1 MATQLQ
7 TINLAFAHLSEP
19 VVVDLGGDPK
29 PPNVVKALAQWDQAL
44 DVALAKAPW
53 LCALESRRLDPDASG
68 ADARYPYRF
77 TLPGGALKVWTVE
90 GGHGFAWQAATVVG
104 AGNAVTRVIR
114 AETSGPLV
122 VELVMR
128 RPVEALTPLLADALA
143 WELASRLAGPI
154 QSSEAKAKWAGDKAE
169 VAYARAAGS
178 EASEIGGQQPMLGN
192 GGLTMA
198 RLTAI

>member
-19 VVVDLGGDPK
+19 VVGDLGGDPK

-44 DVALAKAPW
+44 DVALAKAAW
-53 LCALESRRLDPDASG
+53 LCALESRRIDPDTGG

-77 TLPGGALKVWTVE
+77 TLPTGALKVWTVE
-90 GGHGFAWQAATVVG
+90 GGHAFAWQAATVVG

-114 AETSGPLV
+114 AEVPGPLV

-128 RPVEALTPLLADALA
+128 RPVEAMTPLLADALA

-154 QSSEAKAKWAGDKAE
+154 QSSEAKAKWAGDRAE
-169 VAYARAAGS
+169 AAFAKAAGS
-178 EASEIGGQQPMLGN
+178 EASEIGGQEPMLGN

-198 RLTAI
+198 RLSAI